1 MKRLSISFLLFVFFV
16 LIILLAQGLFAQT
29 PPDDT
34 TGVSINTTYTVPAG
48 LHPGT
53 LTNGTTYDM
62 YLLNQARTTIIGSNL
77 DFVYDDTTGNV
88 LSVITG
94 LDYNTT
100 YSWGV
105 WADGANPLTD
115 TVLYGYFDFTTEIAS
130 PVLTFPLANATG
142 VSVLPN
148 ITWTYSGGTTGVT
161 FDVELSTDAGT
172 SWNDVV
178 TGLPGTTTNYT
189 FTTALTYNFS
199 DYVVRI
205 RAKKTGEPDK
215 TSSENNFTTVLAT
228 PSLSSPSNGAS
239 FLYTSPVTFTWTQ
252 SENNDNVKYTIDVST
267 QGGVNF
273 DANIIHTYTTGVNPG
288 SLSWNFAI
296 LYAGTYYWRVEAI
309 VDDGSAPNN
318 GEITT
323 SSIFSF
329 TMTLNPTLAQ
339 PYNGLTGVSVLPT
352 LRWNTVPGAVS
363 YKLYI
368 DSNSTFTDPKIYEQN
383 VGTDTFK
390 TFTASITNFPLTNGL
405 TYYWKVSA
413 LDNNGTEHF
422 SSTYHFRVAPAF
434 TVSQDSPTNGQEIQ
448 TTSVRLQ
455 WSIGHT
461 ASGLTFEI
469 QYMDTTS
476 APSTE
481 ADWSGATSTNV
492 LGSASSSFSTTISV
506 VLGRT
511 YYWRVLIKRTSTGE
525 YVHYPSPTTYRYFV
539 TVGGSTVT
547 LTPNW
552 PKDSVYIYTNNPRF
566 NWVVN
571 GYTGGLTYQIRY
583 STSDSVD
590 GDGKLIGYDA
600 TSYPTNPVSFP
611 SVQYLT
617 LPDTLYPG
625 RTFYWQVRAYYSTT
639 AEYSDWSPVE
649 DFVVNGPGTLEVPS
663 VNYPINGVSVY
674 TNTPR
679 LDWVLST
686 AGTGLKYQVRYSTSS
701 STDGSG
707 MLNGPN
713 TTNYPSSI
721 PSFSSDKYLTLP
733 SLTPGTTYYWQ
744 VRSYSEMIDVL
755 IDDDPDNGD
764 AQAFSNWSSV
774 EDFVTNGPGTLVVP
788 TPNWPKDRI
797 VVYSTAPILTWYLNP
812 YSSGL
817 EYDIDFATTYA
828 GLDGNVDFSSTTMS
842 YQVTGLTPG
851 EIYFWR
857 VRSRNSVSQNSAWSD
872 TASFIVAGGTTATY
886 AVANWPDNG
895 TIVYTNRPELSW
907 YLQGYNLGISG
918 FEVKYRKGSAPVD
931 WLTYSP
937 ASNDADSGQ
946 YTGLSASTF
955 SKQIDVN
962 LTYGANYYWAVYA
975 TGTTNFNPAG
985 EGYFSIVGGP
995 SATTINNNWP
1005 TDGST
1010 VNSTSI
1016 RFSWTITGSTLGIV
1030 DYELVYSLS
1039 DVFDP
1044 NVTTTVTGITEQYK
1058 DVTGLQNGATYY
1070 WKVRARYADN
1080 TYTIYSSTTSF
1091 TIQQGSSIVIAQPLV
1106 GGPHNVVLTINS
1118 PTFSWYLPVP
1128 VNQSLK
1134 YELEYADNPYF
1145 TNSVK
1150 LQNLNT
1156 THTVVN
1162 GLTPNKQYFWR
1173 VRSKSDDGLYSYY
1186 SNTGRF
1192 GIESTTDV
1200 NDPVE
1205 NIPDRY
1211 ALYQNYPN
1219 PFNPSTTI
1227 KFDLPEDSR
1236 VSLKIYNLLGQEV
1249 ITIIDRQMMKAGRY
1263 SKDVNLANLSSGVYV
1278 YRLETNG
1285 FTAIKKMIMI
1295 K

>member
-1 MKRLSISFLLFVFFV
+1 MELKLFNGGFMKRLSISFVLFVFFV

-29 PPDDT
+29 PYNGQS
-34 TGVSINTTYTVPAG
+34 GVSISTTYTVPAG
-48 LHPGT
+48 LDPDT
-53 LTNGTTYDM
+53 LTNGDTYDM
-62 YLLNQARTTIIGSNL
+62 YLLNQSRTDVVGTNQ
-77 DFVYDDTTGNV
+77 DFVYNDLTGNV
-88 LSVITG
+88 LPAIPG
-94 LDYNTT
+94 LNYNTT

-105 WADGANPLTD
+105 WADSADPLSD
-115 TVLYGYFDFTTEIAS
+115 SVLYGYFD
-130 PVLTFPLANATG
+130 
-142 VSVLPN
+142 
-148 ITWTYSGGTTGVT
+148 
-161 FDVELSTDAGT
+161 
-172 SWNDVV
+172 
-178 TGLPGTTTNYT
+178 
-189 FTTALTYNFS
+189 
-199 DYVVRI
+199 
-205 RAKKTGEPDK
+205 
-215 TSSENNFTTVLAT
+215 FTTVLAT
-228 PSLSSPSNGAS
+228 PSLSSPSNGAT
-239 FLYTSPVTFTWTQ
+239 FAYTSPVTFTWTQ
-252 SENNDNVKYTIDVST
+252 EENNNNVKYVIDVST
-267 QGGVNF
+267 QGGLNF
-273 DANIIHTYTTGVNPG
+273 DTYIIHTFTTGVNPG
-288 SLSWNFAI
+288 SLSHNFAI
-296 LYAGTYYWRVEAI
+296 AFAGVYYWRVKAI
-309 VDDGSAPNN
+309 VDDPGAPNN
-318 GEITT
+318 GDTTT
-323 SSIFSF
+323 SSIYSF
-329 TMTLNPTLAQ
+329 TMTLNPTLDQ

-352 LRWNTVPGAVS
+352 LSWNAISGAVS
-363 YKLYI
+363 YKLYV
-368 DSNSTFTDPKIYEQN
+368 DTESTFADPKIYEAN
-383 VGTDTFK
+383 EGTDTSK
-390 TFTASITNFPLTNGL
+390 TFTALIPNFPLTNGQL
-405 TYYWKVSA
+405 YYWKVSA
-413 LDNNGTEHF
+413 LDNNGTEYP
-422 SSTYHFRVAPAF
+422 SSTYHFTVAPGF

-448 TTSVRLQ
+448 TTSVILQ
-455 WSIGHT
+455 WSIGHS
-461 ASGLTFEI
+461 ANGLTFEI

-476 APSTE
+476 APTTE
-481 ADWSGATSTNV
+481 ADWSSAVSTNV
-492 LGSASSSFSTTISV
+492 VGTASSSFSTTISV
-506 VLGRT
+506 DLGRT

-539 TVGGSTVT
+539 TVGGATVT

-552 PKDSVYIYTNNPRF
+552 PKDGVRVYTNNPRF
-566 NWVVN
+566 DWVVS

-583 STSDSVD
+583 STNNSVD
-590 GDGKLIGYDA
+590 GSGMLNGADA
-600 TSYPTNPVSFP
+600 TNYPTNPASFP

-617 LPDTLYPG
+617 IVDTLYPG
-625 RTFYWQVRAYYSTT
+625 QTYYWQVRAYYSTT
-639 AEYSDWSPVE
+639 NEYSAWSSVE
-649 DFVVNGPGTLEVPS
+649 DFIVNGPGTLEVP
-663 VNYPINGVSVY
+663 VPNYPINGVSVY

-679 LDWVLST
+679 LDWLLST

-707 MLNGPN
+707 MLNGGDAV
-713 TTNYPSSI
+713 NYPTLIS
-721 PSFSSDKYLTLP
+721 SFSSNKYITLP

-755 IDDDPDNGD
+755 VDDDPDDGD
-764 AQAFSNWSSV
+764 AAAFSNWSSV

-797 VVYSTAPILTWYLNP
+797 VVYTTAPTLTWYLSP

-817 EYDIDFATTYA
+817 DYDIDFATSFA
-828 GLDGNVDFSSTTMS
+828 GLDGTPDYSSSTMS

-851 EIYFWR
+851 QTYFWR
-857 VRSRNSVSQNSAWSD
+857 VRSKNSVPANSAWSD
-872 TASFIVAGGTTATY
+872 TASFIIAGGTTATY

-895 TIVYTNRPELSW
+895 TTVYTNRPELSW

-918 FEVKYRKGSAPVD
+918 FVVKYKKTSAPAN

-937 ASNDADSGQ
+937 ASNDANGGQ
-946 YTGLSASTF
+946 YTGLSATTF
-955 SKQIDVN
+955 SKQIDVD
-962 LTYGANYYWAVYA
+962 LTYGATYYWAVYA
-975 TGTTNFNPAG
+975 TGTTSFNSAG

-995 SATTINNNWP
+995 SATTIVNNWP
-1005 TDGST
+1005 TDSST

-1016 RFSWTITGSTLGIV
+1016 RFSWTVTGSTLGIV

-1039 DVFDP
+1039 DVFDT
-1044 NVTTTVTGITEQYK
+1044 NVTTTVTGITEQYE

-1080 TYTIYSSTTSF
+1080 TYTAYSSTTSF
-1091 TIQQGSSIVIAQPLV
+1091 TVQQGNSIIIAQPLV

-1150 LQNLNT
+1150 LQNINN

-1205 NIPDRY
+1205 NIPDKY

-1227 KFDLPEDSR
+1227 RFDLPEDSR
-1236 VSLKIYNLLGQEV
+1236 ITLKIYNLLGQEV
-1249 ITIIDRQMMKAGRY
+1249 MTVINDQSMKAGRY
-1263 SKDVNLANLSSGVYV
+1263 SKDVNLGNLSSGVYV
-1278 YRLETNG
+1278 YRLESNG
-1285 FTAIKKMIMI
+1285 FTSIKKMIMV